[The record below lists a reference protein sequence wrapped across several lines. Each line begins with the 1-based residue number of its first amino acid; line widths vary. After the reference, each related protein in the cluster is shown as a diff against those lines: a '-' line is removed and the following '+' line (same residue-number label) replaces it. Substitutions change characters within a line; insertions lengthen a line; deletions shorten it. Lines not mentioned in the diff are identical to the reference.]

1 LEKHSNKEG
10 LTMCAVYCAFVS
22 LLQGIFSFVLSLLSA
37 LSIPISPLSSLVI
50 DNWFLANSG
59 IPQAIGILGTA
70 LTIRFVL
77 NLIPFFRV

>member
-1 LEKHSNKEG
+1 
-10 LTMCAVYCAFVS
+10 MCMFYCSFV
-22 LLQGIFSFVLSLLSA
+22 LILQGIFSFVLSLLSA
-37 LSIPISPLSSLVI
+37 VSIPISPLASLTI

-70 LTIRFVL
+70 LTVRFVL